1 MWFGIWLPNSG
12 ELAIGHEK
20 FLLGSRAYCR
30 PREAYGSFCLATKKQ
45 RNEETK
51 EQRNKGMTHR
61 DELRV
66 YIYRAG
72 CSHSLEVVTNSS
84 IHSRS
89 PYLSISSKYF
99 IYSNNVIVYWN
110 TNTDPAYVCGV
121 CICLGHR
128 CHIIAQSYSPDVCI
142 RRMYPAYVLN

>member
-1 MWFGIWLPNSG
+1 MEVS
-12 ELAIGHEK
+12 AQQ
-20 FLLGSRAYCR
+20 
-30 PREAYGSFCLATKKQ
+30 Q
-45 RNEETK
+45 RNRGTG

-61 DELRV
+61 GELRG

-89 PYLSISSKYF
+89 LYLSISSIYF
-99 IYSNNVIVYWN
+99 TYSNNVIVYWN

-128 CHIIAQSYSPDVCI
+128 CHIIA
-142 RRMYPAYVLN
+142 